1 MRELLRS
8 VQLYGL
14 MLKSFLQQLLMQG
27 RNVLVKAM
35 ADGGQGFLKI
45 CLSVDDIQCPL
56 DESHRRWRHWQLQAS
71 VKRVILLCI
80 VPDVK
85 ETHENM
91 QLLFSLTS
99 LNDILLHIC
108 LRLQTFVNLA

>member
-1 MRELLRS
+1 MNLT
-8 VQLYGL
+8 
-14 MLKSFLQQLLMQG
+14 
-27 RNVLVKAM
+27 
-35 ADGGQGFLKI
+35 DGGGIGSYK
-45 CLSVDDIQCPL
+45 P
-56 DESHRRWRHWQLQAS
+56 AS
-71 VKRVILLCI
+71 IKKVILLCI

-108 LRLQTFVNLA
+108 LRLLLIWLSCQTARSSFPCPYCRVPLKELTVSADDLEVEDVQVDVYRHF

>member
-1 MRELLRS
+1 
-8 VQLYGL
+8 
-14 MLKSFLQQLLMQG
+14 MQG